1 MDDLFVTG
9 SGLFITEATTQQCRL
24 ACKQWHY
31 SKTCVAVVRAGY
43 AIYEKGRWIGCVV
56 FSNGIQNAQATEWG
70 LDWER
75 CIELVRVA
83 LDKHE
88 TEVTRIISL
97 CIKFLTKKLP
107 KLELIISY
115 SDLSRGHKGGIYRGG
130 NWVFVGE
137 TSAKSQVLFNGK
149 MMSPR
154 SSNHFSVSE
163 IGLERGAKYTKNKFV
178 YPLSNNMRAK
188 LRERSINNPVEEGVS
203 ILPARSN
210 LPINSAKVQQT
221 LNLS

>member
-1 MDDLFVTG
+1 MDDMFVTG

-31 SKTCVAVVRAGY
+31 SKTCVAVVRVGY
-43 AIYEKGRWIGCVV
+43 AIYENGRWIGCVV
-56 FSNGIQNAQATEWG
+56 FANGIQSAQATEWG

-97 CIKFLTKKLP
+97 CIKFIAKKFP
-107 KLELIISY
+107 KLELILSY
-115 SDLSRGHKGGIYRGG
+115 YDLSRGHQGGIFKGG

-137 TSAKSQVLFNGK
+137 TSAKLQVFFNGR

-154 SSNHFSVSE
+154 TLKCFGVSE
-163 IGLERGAKYTKNKFV
+163 TGLERGHKYTKNKFV

-210 LPINSAKVQQT
+210 LPINAAKAQT
-221 LNLS
+221 KLELK

>member
-1 MDDLFVTG
+1 MDDMFVTS

-43 AIYEKGRWIGCVV
+43 AVYENGRWIGCVV
-56 FSNGIQNAQATEWG
+56 FANGIQNAQATEWG

-97 CIKFLTKKLP
+97 CIKFLTKKFP
-107 KLELIISY
+107 KLELILSY
-115 SDLSRGHKGGIYRGG
+115 SDLSRGHHGGIYKGG

-137 TSAKSQVLFNGK
+137 TVPCHMVILNGK
-149 MMSPR
+149 RISPR
-154 SSNHFSVSE
+154 SLSHYKISQSDV
-163 IGLERGAKYTKNKFV
+163 AKTEKYVKNKFI

-210 LPINSAKVQQT
+210 LPIEAAKAQGV
-221 LNLS
+221 LEL